1 MTEAVPIV
9 YQYRTAKLMAKMGY
23 VTSLD
28 DLTDFEVRAFLL
40 IENEFDRL
48 KSDEMKRSSRR

>member
-1 MTEAVPIV
+1 MTEAAPIV